1 MIYGKT
7 RAENLFLHQCG
18 HQTTAWDTADVVAD
32 RPTRHGQ
39 CVALAGHHIKC
50 TAYPTN
56 TPIIGIKNTSINAQQ
71 GMVVSHIMALM
82 PKPVV

>member
-7 RAENLFLHQCG
+7 RAVNLFLHQCG
-18 HQTTAWDTADVVAD
+18 HQTTGWDTADVVAN

-39 CVALAGHHIKC
+39 CVALAGHHINAPQKGY
-50 TAYPTN
+50 AYHRDKKHQHKHA
-56 TPIIGIKNTSINAQQ
+56 IRHDG
-71 GMVVSHIMALM
+71 HIMALM